1 MLTNAGFLA
10 RIRDRAQRVKDPSQ
24 CTPDRETAFNNADN
38 IERQLQEDGHKIW
51 SWVIYRCTYKSNEE
65 WALSMDHFRYYSRST
80 LRYDNALDMQ
90 TSLDHHVFEVV
101 LVVYISTM
109 PIPAQFASLSCSGR
123 QPQQEQEQGE
133 GKHPGRSQRY
143 KYGIHADQ
151 DSLQSVIN
159 QPAPP
164 ADNPDNG
171 FVNLVCL
178 TILGGM
184 RPEHTSGRDEQ
195 DHRGC
200 VSRTKI

>member
-1 MLTNAGFLA
+1 M
-10 RIRDRAQRVKDPSQ
+10 R
-24 CTPDRETAFNNADN
+24 
-38 IERQLQEDGHKIW
+38 
-51 SWVIYRCTYKSNEE
+51 
-65 WALSMDHFRYYSRST
+65 
-80 LRYDNALDMQ
+80 
-90 TSLDHHVFEVV
+90 
-101 LVVYISTM
+101 STM
-109 PIPAQFASLSCSGR
+109 PIPPQFASISCSGR
-123 QPQQEQEQGE
+123 QPQQEQEQEQEQGE
-133 GKHPGRSQRY
+133 GKHPGRSQQY
-143 KYGIHADQ
+143 NYGIHADQ

-171 FVNLVCL
+171 SINLVCL